1 MHAFS
6 VTMDDEWGARR
17 ASILPERG
25 RRVEW
30 RVGIAAAARLSTWK
44 RRASCRHWPTAV
56 GAPDAEH
63 AGATSFVCASRPRG
77 ERYLRTG

>member
-1 MHAFS
+1 
-6 VTMDDEWGARR
+6 MDDERGARR

-30 RVGIAAAARLSTWK
+30 RVGIAAGGLSSWK

-63 AGATSFVCASRPRG
+63 AGATSLVCASRPRG
-77 ERYLRTG
+77 KRNLHTG